1 MKPFFF
7 IVIILSLTGCD
18 LFETRQAEEPERP
31 RADFQPATTPDQL
44 IQNLINSFKEKDVQ
58 SYISCL
64 ADSSFTEKKFQF
76 IPSGGASSQFP
87 SLADQW
93 NVKSEEQYFN
103 NVRSSVQGELPI
115 TLSITSTSPPSQQ
128 GDSLIF
134 IGNYLLNIPFIDA
147 ALPLMYQGDLKL
159 SMVRDSRSLWVIY
172 LWQDTKST
180 DAPSWSELKGRF
192 Y

>member
-1 MKPFFF
+1 MKSIFFT
-7 IVIILSLTGCD
+7 IIIFSLIGCD

-31 RADFQPATTPDQL
+31 RADFQPAITPDQL

-58 SYISCL
+58 SYIACL

-76 IPSGGASSQFP
+76 IPSGGAASQFP

-93 NVKSEEQYFN
+93 NVKNEEQYFN
-103 NVRSSVQGELPI
+103 NVRSNVIGELPI

-147 ALPLMYQGDLKL
+147 AFPLMYQGDLKL